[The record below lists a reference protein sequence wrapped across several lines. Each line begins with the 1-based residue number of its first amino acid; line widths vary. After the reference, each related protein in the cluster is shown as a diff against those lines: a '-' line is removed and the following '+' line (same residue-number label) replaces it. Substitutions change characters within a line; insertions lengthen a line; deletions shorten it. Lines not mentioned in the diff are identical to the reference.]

1 MSDELVIGIVIAAAV
16 IAVLV
21 WVYNSF
27 VRLRVRALNAWADID
42 VQLRRRRDL
51 VPNLVETVR
60 GYAEHEKH
68 TFEEIAR
75 LRSLS
80 EQART
85 VGEQEGAENS
95 LEQGLKTVFALAES
109 YPNLRAAENFQ
120 DLQKQLVEIEDALQH
135 ARRYYNAV
143 VRDLNTRL
151 EMFPIGL
158 LGRITGFKE
167 REYFQAEKDAR
178 EAPAVQY
185 P

>member
-1 MSDELVIGIVIAAAV
+1 VSDELVIGIIIAGVIVAL
-16 IAVLV
+16 LV
-21 WVYNSF
+21 WAYNSF
-27 VRLRVRALNAWADID
+27 VRLNVRAKNAWADID

-51 VPNLVETVR
+51 IPNIVETVK
-60 GYAEHEKH
+60 GYASHEKG

-75 LRSLS
+75 LRNLS

-85 VGEQEGAENS
+85 VGQQEGAENS
-95 LEQGLKTVFALAES
+95 LEQGIKTIFALAES

-120 DLQKQLVEIEDALQH
+120 DLQKQLVEVENALQH

-143 VRDLNTRL
+143 VRDLNTKL

-158 LGRITGFKE
+158 LGRITGFRE
-167 REYFQAEKDAR
+167 REYFQADKDDR
-178 EAPAVQY
+178 EAPVLKY